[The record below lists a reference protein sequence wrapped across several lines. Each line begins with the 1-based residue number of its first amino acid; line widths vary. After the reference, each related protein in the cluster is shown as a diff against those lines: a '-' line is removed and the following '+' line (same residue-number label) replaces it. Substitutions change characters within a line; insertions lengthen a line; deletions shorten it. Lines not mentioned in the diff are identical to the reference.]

1 LWDGGQYPALSAL
14 GMVMIVILVVIS
26 LIARAVGARYSIQQM

>member
-1 LWDGGQYPALSAL
+1 
-14 GMVMIVILVVIS
+14 VMIVILVLIS